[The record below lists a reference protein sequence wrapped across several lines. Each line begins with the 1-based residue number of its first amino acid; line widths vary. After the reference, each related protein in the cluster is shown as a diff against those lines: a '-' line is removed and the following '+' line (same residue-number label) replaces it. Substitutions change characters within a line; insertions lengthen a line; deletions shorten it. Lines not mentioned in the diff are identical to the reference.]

1 MTWHHNSY
9 NVTSRRDNGL
19 SQLPCAS
26 SRLWKRTA
34 TNDPRHKILCDQQR
48 LGSACAYMQSDQ
60 SLCYSL
66 EFSMHVMLLTEH
78 HLEFLSLKRG
88 CTGSS
93 ESTLVKMTHCWK
105 SHVAAQIKILMV
117 SNRNF
122 RSRVQASRIILFP
135 YTQSNDNLLK
145 HFCHFS

>member
-1 MTWHHNSY
+1 MFI
-9 NVTSRRDNGL
+9 VTEY
-19 SQLPCAS
+19 A
-26 SRLWKRTA
+26 A
-34 TNDPRHKILCDQQR
+34 
-48 LGSACAYMQSDQ
+48 
-60 SLCYSL
+60 
-66 EFSMHVMLLTEH
+66 
-78 HLEFLSLKRG
+78 LKGG

-122 RSRVQASRIILFP
+122 HSRAPSAFKIACRIILFP

-145 HFCHFS
+145 RFCHFS